1 MGTLASLRSAT
12 IFTKSSLG
20 SWPNR
25 FFGAGLPAPWGLH
38 WYRGVA
44 KTAFFLVQFSP
55 AGPAFSYK
63 KQNLASQVAPVM
75 PCSGKRRWLTPKI
88 KVYSLHPKKI
98 APSKQPTT
106 LIVQTFGTPGNL
118 LHFTSSP
125 TGPSGGGRWK
135 MAENILGPFVVVD
148 ITLDVSVVSR
158 WYQPADSGS
167 ISTAFQSSCCQAPK
181 AVFLLKT
188 GAGSSKTAGPLA
200 LPNLLR
206 VPFTTWCDQPRSRGV
221 AIIYLENP
229 PHKNDPTATREMN
242 PKPSC
247 DRFCLSQTKKT
258 AG

>member
-1 MGTLASLRSAT
+1 
-12 IFTKSSLG
+12 
-20 SWPNR
+20 
-25 FFGAGLPAPWGLH
+25 
-38 WYRGVA
+38 
-44 KTAFFLVQFSP
+44 
-55 AGPAFSYK
+55 
-63 KQNLASQVAPVM
+63 
-75 PCSGKRRWLTPKI
+75 
-88 KVYSLHPKKI
+88 
-98 APSKQPTT
+98 
-106 LIVQTFGTPGNL
+106 
-118 LHFTSSP
+118 
-125 TGPSGGGRWK
+125 

-247 DRFCLSQTKKT
+247 DRFCLSQTKKNRWLVKRGESYFPVNFLGYCKNKASLEPPPT
-258 AG
+258 LQKINMAIPGNLDNF